1 MDTLFTYNNLDFL
14 DYNTESSTFCCHL
27 FNHSCRFT
35 RLSLVVEK
43 QNTDETYFVTDLL
56 GYLSFT
62 TSVGCALSILRWGKL
77 DVFHHKKSG
86 GNLDYFCAIF
96 GWVFLLF
103 IHIAT

>member
-27 FNHSCRFT
+27 FNHSGRFT

-62 TSVGCALSILRWGKL
+62 TSVGCALSIIRWRKL
-77 DVFHHKKSG
+77 DISIIYTHYNVNFQSKKQRP
-86 GNLDYFCAIF
+86 LVLKC
-96 GWVFLLF
+96 
-103 IHIAT
+103 